1 MEYHFDH
8 ERLEVYRVA
17 REFNGQLSGLLN
29 RVQRGHAESNDNLAR
44 AAKSITRNLAEGAG
58 KWTVKDKI
66 HFYHIARASATE
78 CAAGLDELIDFGL
91 ATREQTEPLKA
102 TLGRIVAMLIAMI
115 RSLESRKERTMERT
129 VSPPVPTPGDNG
141 HIDP

>member
-1 MEYHFDH
+1 MEYRFDH

-17 REFNGQLSGLLN
+17 REFNGQLSGLLT
-29 RVQRGHAESNDNLAR
+29 RVQRGQAESRDNLAR
-44 AAKSITRNLAEGAG
+44 AGKSITRNIAEGAG

-78 CAAGLDELIDFGL
+78 CAAGLDELLDYGL
-91 ATREQTEPLKA
+91 ASPEQIEPLKT

-115 RSLESRKERTMERT
+115 RSLESRKERTMDRA
-129 VSPPVPTPGDNG
+129 PTPSPRDPGNG
-141 HIDP
+141 QMQP